1 MKKLIALGLMVCCVN
16 VAFASDGSFT
26 GAIDMTMSQENRIEV
41 RRVGSE
47 LALQGR
53 KENTNGGVVI
63 QTNASN
69 QPIQLRGRR
78 D

>member
-53 KENTNGGVVI
+53 NENTNGGVVI
-63 QTNASN
+63 QTDASN